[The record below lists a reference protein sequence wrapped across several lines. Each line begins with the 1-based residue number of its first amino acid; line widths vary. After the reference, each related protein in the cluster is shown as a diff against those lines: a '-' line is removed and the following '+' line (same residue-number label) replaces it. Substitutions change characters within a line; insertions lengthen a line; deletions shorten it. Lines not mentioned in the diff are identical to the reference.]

1 MFRWITFGLHPN
13 TKTIIQY
20 DTDMNKIKEFKS
32 QMYASTE
39 LNICFSS
46 ISKCCLNKQK
56 KAGGYIF
63 KFA

>member
-1 MFRWITFGLHPN
+1 
-13 TKTIIQY
+13 
-20 DTDMNKIKEFKS
+20 MNKIKEFKS